1 MNFFVQIFSFK
12 RPEDRHSFFIYFVSK
27 LLDKSLEMTTV
38 EFYFYKV
45 SDSTNCNCFRNLTFL
60 NLISKIT
67 KIIAKITFHIC
78 VALKITVF
86 ILNVCYSSLMN
97 GNFKVQR
104 KRSIWHVSAFIYS
117 LRISI
122 QQLFLSQKMITG
134 ILSHLL

>member
-12 RPEDRHSFFIYFVSK
+12 RPEDRHSFFIYFRDV
-27 LLDKSLEMTTV
+27 LEMTTV